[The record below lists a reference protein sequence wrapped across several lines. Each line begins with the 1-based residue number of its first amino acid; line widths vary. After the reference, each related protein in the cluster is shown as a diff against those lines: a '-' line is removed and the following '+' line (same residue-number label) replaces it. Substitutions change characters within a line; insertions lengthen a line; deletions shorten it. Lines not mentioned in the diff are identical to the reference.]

1 MSAFF
6 LFENEKQRLF
16 NATVAAIF
24 QHLKFSNN
32 LLMKRLLILIVTIVF
47 IPTVFAQKKKLGF
60 NLVVGKTYYQIMQSS
75 SNIEQDIKGQKVSI
89 NLTISGQ
96 IAFNVTNLYDTI
108 YDVSVSYHQLAMSMK
123 LPNGDVS
130 FNSDNKDGN
139 DSFSKLLNAIIDKPF
154 FVKMTTLGRIVEV
167 KNIDSVFEK
176 ALDKFPKLSEAQK
189 QQMMGQLMQAFG
201 EKSFKGNFEM
211 ITAIYSNNPVEK
223 GDTWI
228 KKTNL
233 ETGMAA
239 TLIIT
244 FELKDNLENYNLII
258 GNGNIET
265 LNKDAY
271 TQANGMPTK
280 YNLTGT
286 LNSILKVDNKTG
298 WIIEGKVNE
307 LISGTVEIKDNPNL
321 PGGMSIPMSISA
333 EITYN
338 SK

>member
-1 MSAFF
+1 MFVLS
-6 LFENEKQRLF
+6 EMKRLPP
-16 NATVAAIF
+16 IF
-24 QHLKFSNN
+24 WHLKLANN
-32 LLMKRLLILIVTIVF
+32 ISMKRLLILIFVTAF
-47 IPTVFAQKKKLGF
+47 FQTVFAQKQKLAF

-96 IAFNVTNLYDTI
+96 IAFKVTNLNDTMYDI
-108 YDVSVSYHQLAMSMK
+108 SVSYHQLAMSMK
-123 LPNGDVS
+123 LPNRNVN
-130 FNSDNKDGN
+130 FNSDNKDEN
-139 DSFSKLLNAIIDKPF
+139 DNFSKLLSVIIDKPF

-167 KNIDSVFEK
+167 KNIDSVFEE
-176 ALDKFPKLSEAQK
+176 ALDKFTKLSETQK

-201 EKSFKGNFEM
+201 EKSFKSNFEM

-223 GDTWI
+223 GDTWTT
-228 KKTNL
+228 KTDL

-239 TLIIT
+239 TLITT
-244 FELKDNLENYNLII
+244 FELKDKVENYNLII

-265 LNKDAY
+265 LSKDAY
-271 TQANGMPTK
+271 TQVNGMPAK

-286 LNSILKVDNKTG
+286 LNSSLKVDNKTG
-298 WIIEGKVNE
+298 WIMEGKINE

-321 PGGMSIPMSISA
+321 PGDMSIPMSISA
-333 EITYN
+333 ENTYS

>member
-1 MSAFF
+1 MFVLS
-6 LFENEKQRLF
+6 EMERLPP
-16 NATVAAIF
+16 IF
-24 QHLKFSNN
+24 WHLNLANN
-32 LLMKRLLILIVTIVF
+32 FLMKRLLILIF
-47 IPTVFAQKKKLGF
+47 ITSFFQTVFAQKQKLGF

-96 IAFNVTNLYDTI
+96 IAFKVTNLNDTI
-108 YDVSVSYHQLAMSMK
+108 YDISVSYHQLAMLMK
-123 LPNGDVS
+123 LPNRDVS
-130 FNSDNKDGN
+130 FNSDNKDEN
-139 DSFSKLLNAIIDKPF
+139 DIFSQLLSAIIDKPF
-154 FVKMTTLGRIVEV
+154 FIKMTTLGRIVEV
-167 KNIDSVFEK
+167 KNIDSIFEE
-176 ALDKFPKLSEAQK
+176 ALDKFTKLSETQK

-223 GDTWI
+223 GDTWTT
-228 KKTNL
+228 KTNL

-239 TLIIT
+239 TLITT
-244 FELKDNLENYNLII
+244 FELKDKVENYNLII

-271 TQANGMPTK
+271 TQVNGMPAK

-286 LNSILKVDNKTG
+286 LNSSLKVDNKTG
-298 WIIEGKVNE
+298 WIIEGKIKE

-333 EITYN
+333 ENTYS
-338 SK
+338 SKLN